1 MNPISIDVVFDLGV
15 KMRTEVLPVSREAIN
30 FRLLSTEMALTDA
43 EKLIILKFKSLF
55 HRNVVLFRNMIS
67 TMSLMIL
74 EGKIECK

>member
-1 MNPISIDVVFDLGV
+1 MNPISIDVFFDLGV

-30 FRLLSTEMALTDA
+30 IRLLSTEMALTDA

-55 HRNVVLFRNMIS
+55 QRNIVLFRNMIS

>member
-30 FRLLSTEMALTDA
+30 IRLLSTEMALTDA

-55 HRNVVLFRNMIS
+55 QRNIVLFRNMIS

>member
-30 FRLLSTEMALTDA
+30 IRLLSTKMALTDA

-55 HRNVVLFRNMIS
+55 QRNIVLFRNMIS

>member
-43 EKLIILKFKSLF
+43 KKPIILKFKSLF
-55 HRNVVLFRNMIS
+55 FIEISYFWIS
-67 TMSLMIL
+67 TMSLMVL